1 MEKEQELSAIL
12 TKLDFHSISHL
23 EAKKLILNLFG
34 VSVSV
39 PSDEEIEALAGEVY
53 LEVRK
58 YFPIYEEYEFTQ
70 GYIVGAMAMRN
81 RLCTER

>member
-1 MEKEQELSAIL
+1 METKEQLKSIL
-12 TKLDFHSISHL
+12 TDL
-23 EAKKLILNLFG
+23 ENKELTKHQAYELILILFN

-39 PSDEEIEALAGEVY
+39 PSDEEIEALADKVY

-58 YFPIYEEYEFTQ
+58 HFPIYEEYEFTQ
-70 GYIVGAMAMRN
+70 GYIQGAMAMRS